1 MPTYKTHG
9 VILRRTAFS
18 EADRILTVLTPD
30 HGKIS
35 AIAKGVRK
43 QGSKLGSHLEIF
55 NQIELMLAKGKNL
68 DVVTSARS
76 VKRFEG
82 IVASYDAMRIGFL
95 VCEMVNKLTDNQ
107 VAPQVY
113 DLVLH
118 TFSALNVY
126 AKTNVTELYFKLHLL
141 DILGYRPDLSKCM
154 ASHDEIKAG
163 THYFFS
169 SERGGFVHEQHGNG
183 HEPKITTNHI
193 KLWRLIYDYP
203 LAKLQK
209 VKGAGEAAGETLP
222 ILDEFYNYLFGKR
235 FKSAEI

>member
-1 MPTYKTHG
+1 MPTYKTRG
-9 VILRRTAFS
+9 IILRRSEYS
-18 EADRILTVLTPD
+18 EADRILTILTPN

-55 NQIELMLAKGKNL
+55 NEIDLMLAKGKNL
-68 DVVTSARS
+68 DVVTSARQLQ
-76 VKRFEG
+76 RFDN
-82 IVASYDAMRIGFL
+82 IVANYDAMRMGFL

-107 VAPQVY
+107 VSPQVY

-118 TFSALNVY
+118 TFSALNQH
-126 AKTNVTELYFKLHLL
+126 KETKLTELYFKLHLL

-154 ASHDEIKAG
+154 ASHDEIQAG
-163 THYFFS
+163 MHYFFS
-169 SERGGFVHEQHGNG
+169 SERGGFVQAKHGNG

-209 VKGAGEAAGETLP
+209 VKGAGEAARETMP